1 MQNTKII
8 ILCGGRG
15 KRLGDIT
22 KQIPKP
28 LVKLD
33 NKPIIEHKIE
43 YYKSKNFSDYIF
55 CVGYKADILISHLK
69 GLGING
75 KFSDAGENTGML
87 KRIYCTRE
95 SFSNQIIISYG
106 DTYAEIDFEDLLN
119 KHVASKS
126 KLTLVAASIENP
138 FGIIE
143 WNEINKVTVFKEKPI
158 LNHYIGY
165 AVMNSDLF
173 NYIPKEL
180 IDLPNGKGIVKTI
193 HYLTNKGLVNAYKFD
208 GLQLTVN
215 TNEELE
221 YANDKIGKYY
231 TLRESNE
238 K

>member
-1 MQNTKII
+1 M
-8 ILCGGRG
+8 
-15 KRLGDIT
+15 
-22 KQIPKP
+22 
-28 LVKLD
+28 
-33 NKPIIEHKIE
+33 
-43 YYKSKNFSDYIF
+43 
-55 CVGYKADILISHLK
+55 
-69 GLGING
+69 
-75 KFSDAGENTGML
+75 
-87 KRIYCTRE
+87 
-95 SFSNQIIISYG
+95 
-106 DTYAEIDFEDLLN
+106 
-119 KHVASKS
+119 
-126 KLTLVAASIENP
+126 VAASIENP

-143 WNEINKVTVFKEKPI
+143 WNEINKVTAFKEKPI

-165 AVMNSDLF
+165 AVMDSDLF

-180 IDLPNGKGIVKTI
+180 IDLPNGQGIVKTI